1 MKVNQNVKPVAF
13 YGESGEKLTLCTS
26 NKGEPY
32 RDGIDVTFE
41 ADEQFFSGFLTAREA
56 CGARDFL
63 NEYTADNK
71 KSTDKLVNKTTQTPI
86 KADIDESCRVG
97 KSPINKEDAKE
108 IAEKVA
114 REAIF
119 HINKMYPTMWND
131 TPKTASVSLQ
141 NTIYNSIV
149 RELN

>member
-32 RDGIDVTFE
+32 RDGINVTFE

-63 NEYTADNK
+63 NEYTAD
-71 KSTDKLVNKTTQTPI
+71 
-86 KADIDESCRVG
+86 IDESCRVG
-97 KSPINKEDAKE
+97 KSQINKEDAKE

-119 HINKMYPTMWND
+119 HINQMYPTMWND